1 MRIKN
6 QFCFHI
12 LFSYLTRISHY
23 LQINY
28 HLRSTK
34 VLSLEMLWHCIK
46 FLSVP
51 AYSPSF
57 VKQDHMYSHWSTI
70 LIQLFKSSCKF
81 TCVVHHLALSVTLY
95 MHVHLFA
102 HKDRG
107 IVTDSF
113 QSLIHPGTAD
123 PSGLVFGK
131 SFNFKVE
138 KMKPSFLK
146 YLVINFFEIRVLYT
160 LHFFQFSCV
169 YKRKI
174 NRLQWFQNEWIF
186 HYRLISKMLWS
197 MKCH

>member
-1 MRIKN
+1 MTLHQISVSPS
-6 QFCFHI
+6 
-12 LFSYLTRISHY
+12 LFSLLCETGPYVQSL
-23 LQINY
+23 INNPY
-28 HLRSTK
+28 SAFQ
-34 VLSLEMLWHCIK
+34 V
-46 FLSVP
+46 FL
-51 AYSPSF
+51 
-57 VKQDHMYSHWSTI
+57 KN
-70 LIQLFKSSCKF
+70 KF

-131 SFNFKVE
+131 SFNLKVE

-146 YLVINFFEIRVLYT
+146 FLFFNFFEIRVLYT

-174 NRLQWFQNEWIF
+174 NRLQ
-186 HYRLISKMLWS
+186 
-197 MKCH
+197 

>member
-1 MRIKN
+1 MTLHQISVSPS
-6 QFCFHI
+6 
-12 LFSYLTRISHY
+12 LFSLLCETRPYAQS
-23 LQINY
+23 LINNPY
-28 HLRSTK
+28 SAFQ
-34 VLSLEMLWHCIK
+34 V
-46 FLSVP
+46 FL
-51 AYSPSF
+51 
-57 VKQDHMYSHWSTI
+57 KN
-70 LIQLFKSSCKF
+70 KF

-131 SFNFKVE
+131 SFNLKVE

-146 YLVINFFEIRVLYT
+146 FLVINFFEIRVLYVS
-160 LHFFQFSCV
+160 HFFQFSCV

-174 NRLQWFQNEWIF
+174 NRLQ
-186 HYRLISKMLWS
+186 
-197 MKCH
+197 

>member
-1 MRIKN
+1 MTLHQISVSPS
-6 QFCFHI
+6 
-12 LFSYLTRISHY
+12 LFSLLCETRPYVQS
-23 LQINY
+23 LINNPY
-28 HLRSTK
+28 SAFQ
-34 VLSLEMLWHCIK
+34 V
-46 FLSVP
+46 FL
-51 AYSPSF
+51 
-57 VKQDHMYSHWSTI
+57 KN
-70 LIQLFKSSCKF
+70 KF

-174 NRLQWFQNEWIF
+174 NRLQ
-186 HYRLISKMLWS
+186 
-197 MKCH
+197 

>member
-1 MRIKN
+1 
-6 QFCFHI
+6 
-12 LFSYLTRISHY
+12 
-23 LQINY
+23 
-28 HLRSTK
+28 
-34 VLSLEMLWHCIK
+34 MLWHCIK

-57 VKQDHMYSHWSTI
+57 VKQDHMHSHWSTI
-70 LIQLFKSSCKF
+70 LIQLFKSSWRTNSPVLCITLHF
-81 TCVVHHLALSVTLY
+81 LSHYTCMY
-95 MHVHLFA
+95 ILFA

-131 SFNFKVE
+131 SFNLKVE

-146 YLVINFFEIRVLYT
+146 FLVINFFEIRVLYT

-186 HYRLISKMLWS
+186 HYRSISKLFWS